1 MGVFDRALGAI
12 GLERRSTTAAP
23 GGDSY
28 WSDFQALLSGPVNAA
43 TAQSVSAVYACVAA
57 VSETVASLPLIL
69 FRRAGEDRERATDHP
84 LYRVLHD
91 QANPHMTALE
101 LRELMQAQV
110 LLRGNSFARVVTGWD
125 GQVRELWPLPVDT
138 QVLRLPDG
146 KLAYE
151 FTDKAGKR
159 VRLLSDEV
167 LHLKHRAGDE
177 AVLGVSPIA
186 AAREVVQLAISERE
200 HGNTLFTNGTRLS
213 GVLKMPGRLKDTQR
227 ASLKESW
234 RSQYAGGANA
244 GGVPVLEEGME
255 YQPISMTLEDAE
267 WIAARQFSVEEVC
280 RLFRVPPT
288 IVGDL
293 RHGNYSNSVEL
304 ARQFVTLTLRR
315 HLLMWEQGIASKLLT
330 EAGRR
335 IYFAEHQVEGLLR
348 GDSANRAAFYS
359 SGISDG
365 WLMRSEARK
374 LENLKVIE
382 GIDDEKEGGH
392 SVPTPAPLP
401 YPSKQ

>member
-1 MGVFDRALGAI
+1 MGALDRALGAI

-28 WSDFQALLSGPVNAA
+28 WSDFQALRSGPVNAA
-43 TAQSVSAVYACVAA
+43 TAQSVSAVYGCVSAIA
-57 VSETVASLPLIL
+57 ETVASLPLIL
-69 FRRAGEDRERATDHP
+69 FRRKGDDRERATDHP

-110 LLRGNSFARVVTGWD
+110 LLRGNSFARIVTGWD

-138 QVLRLPDG
+138 SVLRLPDG

-151 FTDKAGKR
+151 YSDKAGKR

-167 LHLKHRAGDE
+167 LHLKHRAGDD

-365 WLMRSEARK
+365 WMLKSEARK
-374 LENLKVIE
+374 LENLPAID
-382 GIDDEKEGGH
+382 GIDDAKQVE
-392 SVPTPAPLP
+392 SDSTPAPLP

>member
-28 WSDFQALLSGPVNAA
+28 WSDFQALRSGPVNAA

-69 FRRAGEDRERATDHP
+69 FRRKGDDRERATDHP

-110 LLRGNSFARVVTGWD
+110 LLRGNSFARIVTGWD

-138 QVLRLPDG
+138 SVLRLPDG

-151 FTDKAGKR
+151 YSDKAGKR

-348 GDSANRAAFYS
+348 GDSVNRAAFYS
-359 SGISDG
+359 SGIKDG
-365 WLMRSEARK
+365 WMLPSEARR
-374 LENLKVIE
+374 LENMPTVP
-382 GIDDEKEGGH
+382 GIDDKPATGEA
-392 SVPTPAPLP
+392 TPAPLP

>member
-1 MGVFDRALGAI
+1 MGALDRALGAI

-28 WSDFQALLSGPVNAA
+28 WSDFQALRSGPVNAA
-43 TAQSVSAVYACVAA
+43 TAQSVSAVYGCVSAIA
-57 VSETVASLPLIL
+57 ETVASLPLIL
-69 FRRAGEDRERATDHP
+69 FRRKGDDRERATDHP

-110 LLRGNSFARVVTGWD
+110 LLRGNSFARIVTGWD

-138 QVLRLPDG
+138 SVLRLPDG

-151 FTDKAGKR
+151 YRDKAGKR

-167 LHLKHRAGDE
+167 LHLKHRVGDDT
-177 AVLGVSPIA
+177 VLGVSPIA
-186 AAREVVQLAISERE
+186 AAREVVQLALAERQ
-200 HGNTLFTNGTRLS
+200 HGTAMFEGGTRLS
-213 GVLKMPGRLKDTQR
+213 GVLTMPGVLKDNQR
-227 ASLKESW
+227 DSLKASW
-234 RSQYAGGANA
+234 KANYS
-244 GGVPVLEEGME
+244 GGVPILEAGMT
-255 YQPISMTLEDAE
+255 YQAISMTADDAQYL
-267 WIAARQFSVEEVC
+267 ASRQFSVEEIC

-288 IVGDL
+288 LVGDL

-315 HLLMWEQGIASKLLT
+315 HLLMWEQAIASKLLT

-374 LENLKVIE
+374 LENLPAIE
-382 GIDDEKEGGH
+382 GIDDAPATGTA
-392 SVPTPAPLP
+392 TPAPQP
-401 YPSKQ
+401 YPSKQQEAAA

>member
-1 MGVFDRALGAI
+1 MSVIDRALSAI

-28 WSDFQALLSGPVNAA
+28 WSDFQALRSGPVNAA

-69 FRRAGEDRERATDHP
+69 FRRKGDDRERASDHP

-110 LLRGNSFARVVTGWD
+110 LLRGNSFARIVTGWD

-138 QVLRLPDG
+138 SVLRLPDG

-151 FTDKAGKR
+151 YSDKAGKR

-167 LHLKHRAGDE
+167 LHLKHRVGDDT
-177 AVLGVSPIA
+177 VLGVSPIA

-335 IYFAEHQVEGLLR
+335 TYFAEHQVEGLLR
-348 GDSANRAAFYS
+348 GDATNRAAFYS
-359 SGISDG
+359 SGIKDG
-365 WLMRSEARK
+365 WLLPSEARR
-374 LENLKVIE
+374 LENLPTVP
-382 GIDDEKEGGH
+382 GIDDRRVQGEA
-392 SVPTPAPLP
+392 TPAPLP